1 MVNVDVVEEVVAPM
15 VVVVV
20 VELVDGLE
28 VEVEEYPQL
37 MLWMN
42 LSMLTF
48 RSMLMVCS
56 AQHTF
61 FLYLLR
67 YHSLSSST

>member
-15 VVVVV
+15 VV